1 MPTTGYC
8 FIRKILWYPVMV
20 VIQCPHC
27 SLEVELDDGVSG
39 LFDCPHC
46 GEEFEW
52 GEIDEENDGSSTE
65 RKHNDGYGERL
76 LETIGND
83 SQSSNVILIHEHKF
97 SRGGKSLGEI
107 IPLVFGVLFLLF
119 PLGIALFALITYPP
133 IGLCFGIFAIPFVL
147 FGGAMVKGPIDTFFN
162 PQPEEEVVQKY
173 WFDKRKNFVAI
184 IQEIYDVVEDEEYAP
199 KLLKSFYL
207 AKTDEIKVLTEP
219 PSEGAMTP
227 GSSRICIWDPNSREE
242 TYIVTN
248 LEWFSW
254 SERKVACEKAKEYSK
269 IMRIQFTGVGDKSEA
284 WNMDVANPDGK
295 FFFVTRGGPGSMY

>member
-1 MPTTGYC
+1 
-8 FIRKILWYPVMV
+8 MV

-52 GEIDEENDGSSTE
+52 GEIDEENDGSFTE
-65 RKHNDGYGERL
+65 RKHNDGHGERL
-76 LETIGND
+76 LETIEND
-83 SQSSNVILIHEHKF
+83 SQPSSVILIHEHKF
-97 SRGGKSLGEI
+97 SRGGKSLGAI
-107 IPLVFGVLFLLF
+107 IPLVFGGLFIIF
-119 PLGIALFALITYPP
+119 PLGIALFMLITEPVA
-133 IGLCFGIFAIPFVL
+133 GLCFGVFTIPFL
-147 FGGAMVKGPIDTFFN
+147 FFGGMMVQGPIDMFLN

-173 WFDKRKNFVAI
+173 WFDRNNKFIAI
-184 IQEIYDVVEDEEYAP
+184 IEGKYDIRENEEYAP
-199 KLLKSFYL
+199 ELLNAFYL
-207 AKTDEIKVLTEP
+207 AKTDEIKVLTDP

-227 GSSRICIWDPNSREE
+227 GSSRICIWDPNSGEE
-242 TYIVTN
+242 TYIVMN

-254 SERKVACEKAKEYSK
+254 SERKSACDKAKEYSK

-295 FFFVTRGGPGSMY
+295 FFFVTRGDPGSMY